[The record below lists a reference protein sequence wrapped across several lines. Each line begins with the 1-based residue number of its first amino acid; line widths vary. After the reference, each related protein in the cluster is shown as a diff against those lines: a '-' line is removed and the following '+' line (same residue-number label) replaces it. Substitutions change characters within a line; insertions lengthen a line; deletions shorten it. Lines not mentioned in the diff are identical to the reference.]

1 MKRPSLAFL
10 ALLVPIVAAGCVG
23 GVWLWVHVAEAG
35 GWLRACVALGL
46 VAVFPVGMWRAKVAA
61 DRYDQREAMQR
72 IEFSGCD

>member
-46 VAVFPVGMWRAKVAA
+46 VAVFLVGMWRAKVGA
-61 DRYDQREAMQR
+61 DRYDQREAMHR
-72 IEFSGCD
+72 IGGGL

>member
-1 MKRPSLAFL
+1 MKRPSPAFL

-46 VAVFPVGMWRAKVAA
+46 VAVFPVGMWLAKVSA
-61 DRYDQREAMQR
+61 DRYDQREAVRR
-72 IEFSGCD
+72 IGGGL